1 MRWEKELK
9 ENISTIEQLEE
20 YFPLTRYEKQQ
31 LRRVIRAHPMN
42 ISRYYFSLI
51 DKNNPCD
58 PIKKM
63 VVPSIEELVLEG
75 CYDTSGELDN
85 TMMPGLQHKYPQTVL
100 ILATN
105 MCSTYCRYCFR
116 KRLVG
121 LPNKEILSRLMNAIA
136 YIKEHKEV
144 TNVLISGGDPFILP
158 TETTEKFLYHLSR
171 IPHVRFVRFG
181 SRIPV
186 TFPDRLLEENDGLLD
201 ILKQYSS
208 QDKRIYVVTQFNHP
222 NEITEQSTAAIDRLI
237 SANVIVSNQAVLL
250 AGVNDDP
257 YVLAKLHDE
266 LSCIGVN
273 PYYVFQCRPV
283 KRVKHHFQLPLYKG
297 YDIVEKAKGMLN
309 GHAKRFKYVM
319 SHKTGKIEI
328 VGIMN
333 NEIYFKYHQA
343 KNLNDIGKFFK
354 RELNKTAGWLDEL
367 KEYTSDDGYTSEDL
381 LLEVG

>member
-1 MRWEKELK
+1 
-9 ENISTIEQLEE
+9 
-20 YFPLTRYEKQQ
+20 
-31 LRRVIRAHPMN
+31 
-42 ISRYYFSLI
+42 
-51 DKNNPCD
+51 
-58 PIKKM
+58 M

-186 TFPDRLLEENDGLLD
+186 TFPDRLLEKNDGLLD